1 MSTTVA
7 DPALSSPVHAPDP
20 SGAWWDLNLIASPP
34 QEDLIFWRLESF
46 GCQGMTSQTYG
57 EEQLSIHAYLPW
69 PHTTLLDLA
78 ALSLRLQQD
87 ALIAGHRIPQ
97 LRWERLEPE
106 DWSSTWKRH
115 WQPQTIGDKLLICP
129 AWLDPPPHPGRHLL
143 RMDPGMAFGTG
154 VHPTTQLC
162 LESLEM
168 RLEAWGEAHED
179 PPVATLADVGC
190 GSGILSLAAALLGA
204 QQVFA
209 VDTDPVAVQATMLNR
224 DTNGL
229 TDRIV
234 VAQGSLEH
242 IPQMV
247 DGLVCNILAD
257 VILDMIPEFRLVVKE
272 GGWLI
277 LSGIL
282 IDQAKFVAEML
293 EANEWLVAA
302 LWRRGEWCCLNARM
316 T

>member
-1 MSTTVA
+1 
-7 DPALSSPVHAPDP
+7 
-20 SGAWWDLNLIASPP
+20 
-34 QEDLIFWRLESF
+34 
-46 GCQGMTSQTYG
+46 
-57 EEQLSIHAYLPW
+57 
-69 PHTTLLDLA
+69 LDLA

-87 ALIAGHRIPQ
+87 ALIAGQRVPK
-97 LRWERLEPE
+97 LRWERIEAE
-106 DWSSTWKRH
+106 DWSSSWKQH
-115 WQPQTIGDKLLICP
+115 WQPQWVGDKLLICP
-129 AWLDPPPHPGRHLL
+129 AWLEPPSHPGRHLL
-143 RMDPGMAFGTG
+143 RLDPGMAFGTG
-154 VHPTTQLC
+154 THPTTQLC

-168 RLEAWGEAHED
+168 RLESWGGD
-179 PPVATLADVGC
+179 PPAATLADVGC
-190 GSGILSLAAALLGA
+190 GSGILSLAAALLGVKR
-204 QQVFA
+204 VFA
-209 VDTDPVAVQATMLNR
+209 VDIDPLAVQATMHNR
-224 DTNGL
+224 DLNGL

-242 IPQMV
+242 IPEMV

-282 IDQAKFVAEML
+282 IEQAKLVAEML
-293 EANEWLVAA
+293 EANEWVVAA

>member
-1 MSTTVA
+1 MSTTAANLDLTTPTHPA
-7 DPALSSPVHAPDP
+7 DSNI
-20 SGAWWDLNLIASPP
+20 AWWDLSLVAPVA

-46 GCQGMTSQTYG
+46 GCQGMTSQSYG
-57 EEQLSIHAYLPW
+57 SDQLRIHAYLPCFRVN
-69 PHTTLLDLA
+69 LLDLA
-78 ALSLRLQQD
+78 ALCLRLKQD
-87 ALIAGHRIPQ
+87 ALIAGYPIPQ
-97 LRWERLEPE
+97 LHWERLEPE
-106 DWSSTWKRH
+106 DWSSAWKRY
-115 WQPQTIGDKLLICP
+115 WQPQAIGDKLLICP
-129 AWLDPPPHPGRHLL
+129 AWLEPPPHPGRHLL

-154 VHPTTQLC
+154 THPTTQLC

-168 RLEAWGEAHED
+168 RLETWGGE
-179 PPVATLADVGC
+179 PPAATLADVGC
-190 GSGILSLAAALLGA
+190 GSGILSLAAAKLGVK
-204 QQVFA
+204 QVFA
-209 VDTDPVAVQATMLNR
+209 VDTDPIAVQTTLLNR
-224 DTNGL
+224 DMNGL

-247 DGLVCNILAD
+247 DGLVCNILTD
-257 VILDMIPEFRLVVKE
+257 VILDMIPEFRLVVNE

-293 EANEWLVAA
+293 EANEWVVAA
-302 LWRRGEWCCLNARM
+302 LWKRGEWCCLNARM